1 MSVALDPF
9 PPRIRLRI
17 GVSGHRVPPKLPL
30 EAEAPVRALL
40 DRILATIVDT
50 ARESESRY
58 AALAHSAASEPASAA
73 SLADTFVIV
82 SSLAEGSDRLLAEA
96 GLAAGFG
103 LEAVLPLARGEY
115 ARDFDTPSS
124 RAAFERLLARSAAVF
139 DLNGPAD
146 ERPRAYEAAGFVML
160 ANVDLLITIWD
171 GNEAG
176 GVGGTA
182 QIVGRAIAD
191 GIPVIWIDPAHPS
204 ALQLSLPRA
213 GDLPPAN
220 VNAQPRDSFQPADQ
234 AAIARAITDT
244 LSLPG
249 ETATGLSLQQYLIEK
264 ERRWN
269 FCPWYPLL
277 VWLFAGRGLRR
288 SDFRLPAA
296 LADTKTQWA
305 SYLGIL
311 PNDRS
316 QRPAIEN
323 ILLPAVSAA
332 DHLAV
337 YYSLVY
343 RSTYVF
349 NYLFAAVAVALA
361 LVGIFVHDATAKSY
375 LVLTE
380 LVIIVAILITWL
392 HGQGRQRHQR
402 WLEYRR
408 LAECLRHIRILAP
421 LGREGPIGRPRRDL
435 HAEEQDWVGWYAWS
449 LRRLIPL
456 PDSVVD
462 PAYLAA
468 VREAALSAEIA
479 GQLDYHTHN
488 AERTEKL
495 DSRIHHAGQ
504 IVFATTA
511 AACVAFLC
519 LVWFV
524 GVPKEQEERELIL
537 GVFTFLTALFPTL
550 GAALGAIHVQGDFK
564 TVAEQSAR
572 TAKRL
577 AAVGRVLADEPLS
590 FARLADRIEK
600 VSDILMAELLEWQTI
615 FRTRPLSLP
624 A

>member
-1 MSVALDPF
+1 M
-9 PPRIRLRI
+9 
-17 GVSGHRVPPKLPL
+17 
-30 EAEAPVRALL
+30 
-40 DRILATIVDT
+40 
-50 ARESESRY
+50 
-58 AALAHSAASEPASAA
+58 
-73 SLADTFVIV
+73 
-82 SSLAEGSDRLLAEA
+82 
-96 GLAAGFG
+96 
-103 LEAVLPLARGEY
+103 
-115 ARDFDTPSS
+115 
-124 RAAFERLLARSAAVF
+124 
-139 DLNGPAD
+139 
-146 ERPRAYEAAGFVML
+146 
-160 ANVDLLITIWD
+160 
-171 GNEAG
+171 
-176 GVGGTA
+176 
-182 QIVGRAIAD
+182 
-191 GIPVIWIDPAHPS
+191 
-204 ALQLSLPRA
+204 
-213 GDLPPAN
+213 
-220 VNAQPRDSFQPADQ
+220 
-234 AAIARAITDT
+234 
-244 LSLPG
+244 
-249 ETATGLSLQQYLIEK
+249 IEK

-277 VWLFAGRGLRR
+277 VWLFAGRAPRR

-296 LADTKTQWA
+296 LADTTTQWA

-361 LVGIFVHDATAKSY
+361 LVGIFVHDATVKSY
-375 LVLTE
+375 LVLAE
-380 LVIIVAILITWL
+380 LVIIVAILVTWL
-392 HGQGRQRHQR
+392 HGHARQRHQR

-456 PDSVVD
+456 PDAVVD
-462 PAYLAA
+462 AAYLAA

-488 AERTEKL
+488 AERTDKL

-504 IVFATTA
+504 IVFGTTA

-572 TAKRL
+572 TVKRL